1 MDTILQVVKHVTVFV
16 LVFSV
21 VSNLFARSKYIR
33 YFRFVEGI
41 LLILLVMAPLF
52 SWFTS
57 DTFFEDCLEQNITR
71 SESSFEEDELRMIGE
86 QRDQMLKNGWQE
98 EERERAYEER

>member
-1 MDTILQVVKHVTVFV
+1 MATILQVVKHVTVFV

-98 EERERAYEER
+98 EERERAHEER